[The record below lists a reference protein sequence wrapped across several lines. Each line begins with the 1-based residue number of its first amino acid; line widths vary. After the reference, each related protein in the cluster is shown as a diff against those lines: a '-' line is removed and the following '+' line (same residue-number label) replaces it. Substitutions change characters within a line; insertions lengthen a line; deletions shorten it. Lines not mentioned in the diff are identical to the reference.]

1 MNALPPTSSPTPTPD
16 SPSFK
21 PSPLPRQK
29 TLRQTSRANLD
40 EGAGLWS
47 SPSPSSSE
55 GAHGFGFKKVDY
67 RRARVGESR
76 SERRESQ
83 QEGAKAGKG
92 RRKRED
98 GRYS

>member
-1 MNALPPTSSPTPTPD
+1 MSALPPTPSSPPSPA
-16 SPSFK
+16 SPSFT
-21 PSPLPRQK
+21 PSPLPRQNP
-29 TLRQTSRANLD
+29 RQTSRVNLD

-47 SPSPSSSE
+47 SPSPFSS
-55 GAHGFGFKKVDY
+55 GDAHGFGLKKVDY

-83 QEGAKAGKG
+83 REGAKAGKG